1 MNEEQEKTSQKIEE
15 EIASIESKNGSLGQD
30 AQDRNTQVI
39 AALSYIVFFL
49 PFLVENKKNSF
60 TMYHANQGLLALLT
74 ALGVNVIG
82 SLIPIF
88 GWFIILPLGN
98 IFVFVLVIMGIL
110 TALKG
115 EKKELPFIGGFSL
128 LNEK

>member
-15 EIASIESKNGSLGQD
+15 EIVSPKGKSESLGQD

-128 LNEK
+128 LGEK

>member
-1 MNEEQEKTSQKIEE
+1 MNEDQQKTSQNQEGE
-15 EIASIESKNGSLGQD
+15 TASSEHRVDTLEQETP
-30 AQDRNTQVI
+30 DRNTQVI
-39 AALSYIVFFL
+39 AAMSYIIFFL
-49 PFLVENKKNSF
+49 PLLGENKKSSF
-60 TMYHANQGLLALLT
+60 AMYHANQGLLVLLT

-88 GWFIILPLGN
+88 GWFLILPLGN

-110 TALKG
+110 TALRG

>member
-15 EIASIESKNGSLGQD
+15 EIASPEGKSESLGQD

-128 LNEK
+128 LGEK

>member
-1 MNEEQEKTSQKIEE
+1 MNEEQQETSEKQEETTSPDRENE
-15 EIASIESKNGSLGQD
+15 TLGQESS
-30 AQDRNTQVI
+30 DRNIQVI
-39 AALSYIVFFL
+39 AAMSYVIFFL

-60 TMYHANQGLLALLT
+60 TLYHANQGLLVLLT
-74 ALGVNVIG
+74 ALGVNMIG

-98 IFVFVLVIMGIL
+98 IFVFILVLMGIF

-128 LNEK
+128 LSEK